1 MKIDIKILNEIK
13 RYRDINNY
21 IVEQDVPP
29 PPPPAG
35 DLGAIPPP
43 PGGDEGGGSMPPPPP
58 SGPEP
63 GGDAGV
69 TPESFKRDNLKIL
82 LESNSLTDEDSYI
95 DLSKGKN
102 SLGEMETQLS
112 KLLKD

>member
-1 MKIDIKILNEIK
+1 M
-13 RYRDINNY
+13 
-21 IVEQDVPP
+21 
-29 PPPPAG
+29 
-35 DLGAIPPP
+35 
-43 PGGDEGGGSMPPPPP
+43 GGGESMMPPPPP

-63 GGDAGV
+63 GGDAGI

-82 LESNSLTDEDSYI
+82 LENNSLTDEDSYI

-102 SLGEMETQLS
+102 SLGEMEAQLS